1 MRVEL
6 AERCKRSI
14 AVVLVSAAAACG
26 GDDGIQPPPDPDE
39 GVGFL
44 YSGDR
49 AGSFVAEG
57 NPVLDGGDIVPGTWA
72 AAVSTDTGF
81 VLVGSLAAGLPR
93 VDLFFLTVPDPA
105 IGGPTEFGTTPGGA
119 GAGIVAFSFDASVEL
134 DPDTILASIDPEN
147 VYVMSEGTLRLET
160 LTPSRATGTFVG
172 SAPRFD
178 GGPRL
183 FVDGGTF
190 DVPVIDISIAATLV
204 PALARALREP
214 IGTPTPSP

>member
-6 AERCKRSI
+6 TVRWKRSI
-14 AVVLVSAAAACG
+14 AFVLVSAVAACG
-26 GDDGIQPPPDPDE
+26 GDDPIQPPPDPDE

-57 NPVLDGGDIVPGTWA
+57 DPVLVGNDIMPGTWA

-81 VLVGSLAAGLPR
+81 VLVGSRAAGLPQ
-93 VDLFFLTVPDPA
+93 VDLFFLTVPDPVV
-105 IGGPTEFGTTPGGA
+105 GGPTEFGTTAGGA
-119 GAGIVAFSFDASVEL
+119 GVVAFSFDASVEL
-134 DPDTILASIDPEN
+134 DPDTIIATIDPEN

-160 LTPSRATGTFVG
+160 LTQTRATGTFMG
-172 SAPRFD
+172 SGPRFD
-178 GGPRL
+178 GGGERL
-183 FVDGGTF
+183 FVVGGTF
-190 DVPVIDISIAATLV
+190 DVPVVDISIAATLV

-214 IGTPTPSP
+214 S

>member
-6 AERCKRSI
+6 AVRWKRSI

-57 NPVLDGGDIVPGTWA
+57 DPVLVGDDIVPGTWA

-81 VLVGSLAAGLPR
+81 VLVGSRAAGLPR
-93 VDLFFLTVPDPA
+93 VDLFFLTVPDPVV
-105 IGGPTEFGTTPGGA
+105 GGPTEFGTTAGGA
-119 GAGIVAFSFDASVEL
+119 GVVAFSFDASVEL
-134 DPDTILASIDPEN
+134 DPDTIIATIDPEN

-160 LTPSRATGTFVG
+160 LTQTRATGTFLG
-172 SAPRFD
+172 SGPRFD
-178 GGPRL
+178 GDGERL
-183 FVDGGTF
+183 FVQGGTF
-190 DVPVIDISIAATLV
+190 DVPVVDISIAASLV
-204 PALARALREP
+204 PALARALR
-214 IGTPTPSP
+214 GPS

>member
-6 AERCKRSI
+6 AECCKRSI

-57 NPVLDGGDIVPGTWA
+57 DPVLAGDDIVPGTWA

-105 IGGPTEFGTTPGGA
+105 IGGPTEFGTTVGGA
-119 GAGIVAFSFDASVEL
+119 GVVAFSFDASVGL
-134 DPDTILASIDPEN
+134 DPDTIVASIDPEN

-160 LTPSRATGTFVG
+160 LTATRATGTFVG
-172 SAPRFD
+172 SGPRFD

-183 FVDGGTF
+183 FVQSGTF
-190 DVPVIDISIAATLV
+190 DVPVVDVSIAATLV
-204 PALARALREP
+204 PALAPAPREP
-214 IGTPTPSP
+214 IGTRPPSP

>member
-57 NPVLDGGDIVPGTWA
+57 DPVLAGDDIVPGTWA

-105 IGGPTEFGTTPGGA
+105 IGGPTEFGTTAGGA
-119 GAGIVAFSFDASVEL
+119 GVVAFSFDASVGL
-134 DPDTILASIDPEN
+134 DPDTIVASIDPEN

-160 LTPSRATGTFVG
+160 LTATRATGTFVG
-172 SAPRFD
+172 SGPRFD

-183 FVDGGTF
+183 FVQGGTF
-190 DVPVIDISIAATLV
+190 DVPVVDVSIAATLV
-204 PALARALREP
+204 PALARAIREP
-214 IGTPTPSP
+214 IGTRPPIP